1 MKIFLS
7 YSTKDEQI
15 VRSVE
20 KLMPSEVFTWIDH
33 KKISGGSILNNKIK
47 KGINESDMFFVFI
60 SQDSIDSEWV
70 LKEINWAMEKEKKLK
85 YDFIVPVVLNLE
97 AWEKWK
103 KNPIDNRNYIFYD
116 SKETLYLLANDMKNS
131 IVDKTIEKFNSH
143 CIFKAK
149 IVENVV
155 AVLVTIICSIAFFT
169 EPTEKE
175 HIQNLQA
182 KFPSCNSSQIKFEDI
197 WLVSYATCSIGQ
209 KKELFSFGAFNMI
222 FVRENQN
229 R

>member
-7 YSTKDEQI
+7 YSTKDEKI

-33 KKISGGSILNNKIK
+33 KKIGGGSILNNKIK
-47 KGINESDMFFVFI
+47 KGINESDIFFVFI
-60 SQDSIDSEWV
+60 SQDSIDSKWV
-70 LKEINWAMEKEKKLK
+70 LKEINWAIEKEKKLK

-103 KNPIDNRNYIFYD
+103 KNPIANRNYIFYD
-116 SKETLYLLANDMKNS
+116 VNETLYLLANDMKNS
-131 IVDKTIEKFNSH
+131 IVDKTIEKFNSY

-149 IVENVV
+149 IVENVLGV
-155 AVLVTIICSIAFFT
+155 VVSIILSIALFT
-169 EPTEKE
+169 DPTEKE
-175 HIQNLQA
+175 HIQNFQA
-182 KFPSCNSSQIKFEDI
+182 KYPSCNTSQIKFEDMWI
-197 WLVSYATCSIGQ
+197 VSYATCPISQ
-209 KKELFSFGAFNMI
+209 EKKLFSFGVFNEI